1 MQPILARLEKAVK
14 PAQKEPEAEP
24 EPTVKKVVRTS
35 ELLQI
40 SKDAKALLINI
51 NSHPFMTIS
60 SRCKALEL
68 SGRRM
73 ESAKAEIVEKG
84 LAKEVSIA
92 LGSHRPAMFLVLTD
106 LGLSYLRHAG
116 QDVGLWE
123 RVGNVGFEHRLYQVL
138 IAYSLKNMGWQAF
151 IEREVGSGRRVD
163 ILAIREGKKIGI
175 EIELGNVSLE
185 EELRCLEQLDELAIL
200 VADRETA
207 LRIRSEIQ
215 KLGKEKVWVC
225 QVSKFLSKLRGEIRA
240 E

>member
-1 MQPILARLEKAVK
+1 
-14 PAQKEPEAEP
+14 
-24 EPTVKKVVRTS
+24 
-35 ELLQI
+35 
-40 SKDAKALLINI
+40 
-51 NSHPFMTIS
+51 
-60 SRCKALEL
+60 
-68 SGRRM
+68 
-73 ESAKAEIVEKG
+73 
-84 LAKEVSIA
+84 
-92 LGSHRPAMFLVLTD
+92 
-106 LGLSYLRHAG
+106 
-116 QDVGLWE
+116 
-123 RVGNVGFEHRLYQVL
+123 
-138 IAYSLKNMGWQAF
+138 MGWQAF

-225 QVSKFLSKLRGEIRA
+225 QVSKFLSKLRGEISD